1 MKRYMLLLT
10 LSCVLAGGV
19 SCSLDKYP
27 EMSYHEMNYSDPDA
41 ESDSGAQYQT
51 REDIKAQLD
60 ALYSGIRSNIQ
71 ESGYSDHLMY
81 TEVRADNAYGG
92 TAGLEL
98 SQIATN
104 MMDGSN
110 PNIARDWNF
119 YLNQVGQ
126 ANQVI
131 CFIDDIE
138 DPSLTEEERREWKAE
153 ALCWRAFMWYNMS
166 RLWGEIPIVKTVPP
180 AITSDNIE
188 EVFPLYY
195 LTRESLDVVYE
206 NILSDLEFAVT
217 YAPDPDPSDKFLLT
231 KGFACGMLARVYA
244 EPTVRDYTKVAEYCE
259 MVEAMGYELT
269 GNYGDLW
276 AYDGTDA
283 TRNTSESIFEVTWS
297 RTSGNW
303 VWMMFHRNAYD
314 PDDSYTWAKWCT
326 PSRNL
331 ITTYQAE
338 EDTERYNASIVF
350 DQCAWSN
357 YYSSNDYAFMHKC
370 PTNASSYILMR
381 LGEIYLLHAEALA
394 FQDDIDGA
402 LVWVNKIRKRAKLPE
417 YQRSDIAS
425 AEEMREKVL
434 HERRLELAF
443 EGHRFFDLVRFG
455 KAAEV
460 CDGANVK
467 GFASYDSYV
476 PQRRPMTDA
485 TVLLPV
491 PTEQIDNN
499 PNLTQNPGY

>member
-1 MKRYMLLLT
+1 MKRYILFLSSLGLL
-10 LSCVLAGGV
+10 AAGV

-41 ESDSGAQYQT
+41 ENDSGAQYKT

-60 ALYSGIRSNIQ
+60 ALYSGIRGNIQ
-71 ESGYSDHLMY
+71 ESGYSDHLIY

-98 SQIATN
+98 Y
-104 MMDGSN
+104 M
-110 PNIARDWNF
+110 
-119 YLNQVGQ
+119 NQVGA

-131 CFIDDIE
+131 CFIDDIQ
-138 DPSLTEEERREWKAE
+138 DPSLSEEERREWKAE
-153 ALCWRAFMWYNMS
+153 AMCWRAFMWYNMS
-166 RLWGEIPIVKTVPP
+166 RLWGEIPIVNSVPP
-180 AITSDNIE
+180 AITSDNVE
-188 EVFPLYY
+188 EVYPMYY
-195 LTRESLDVVYE
+195 PGRENLDKVFE
-206 NILSDLEFAVT
+206 SILADLEFAAT
-217 YAPDPDPSDKFLLT
+217 YAPDVDPADKFRLT
-231 KGFACGMLARVYA
+231 KGFAYGMLARVYA
-244 EPTVRDYTKVAEYCE
+244 EPHIQDYGKVVQYCE
-259 MVEAMGYELT
+259 EVEKLNYELT
-269 GNYGDLW
+269 ENYGDMW
-276 AYDGTDA
+276 AYDDNDA
-283 TRNTSESIFEVTWS
+283 VRNTSESIFEVTWT

-303 VWMMFHRNAYD
+303 VWMMFHRNAYN

-331 ITTYQAE
+331 IAAYEAE
-338 EDTERYNASIVF
+338 GDTERYEASIIF
-350 DQCAWSN
+350 DECAWSN
-357 YYSSNDYAFMHKC
+357 YYPSNNYAFMHKC

-402 LVWVNKIRKRAKLPE
+402 LIWLNKIRKRAKLPE
-417 YQRSDIAS
+417 YKRTDIAS
-425 AEEMREKVL
+425 VEDMRNKVL

-460 CDGANVK
+460 CDGANIQ
-467 GFASYDSYV
+467 GSASYDSYV
-476 PQRRPMTDA
+476 PTRRPMSQE

-491 PTEQIDNN
+491 PTTQIDNN
-499 PNLTQNPGY
+499 QNLTQNPGY

>member
-1 MKRYMLLLT
+1 MKRYIMLLSALGV
-10 LSCVLAGGV
+10 LSAGV

-27 EMSYHEMNYSDPDA
+27 EMSYHEKNYSDPDA
-41 ESDSGAQYQT
+41 DSDSGAQYKT

-60 ALYSGIRSNIQ
+60 ALYSGIRGNIQ
-71 ESGYSDHLMY
+71 ESGYSDHLIY

-98 SQIATN
+98 STIASNT
-104 MMDGSN
+104 MDGSN

-119 YLNQVGQ
+119 YMNQVGK

-138 DPSLTEEERREWKAE
+138 DPSLTEEERKQWKAE
-153 ALCWRAFMWYNMS
+153 AMCWRAFMWYNMS
-166 RLWGEIPIVKTVPP
+166 RLWGEIPIVKEVPP
-180 AITSDNIE
+180 AITSDNVN
-188 EVFPLYY
+188 EVYPMYY
-195 LTRESLDVVYE
+195 PARETLDVVFE
-206 NILSDLEFAVT
+206 SILSDLEFAKE

-244 EPTVRDYTKVAEYCE
+244 EPQVRDYGLVAKYCE
-259 MVEAMGYELT
+259 EVEKMGYELT
-269 GNYGDLW
+269 DRYGEMW
-276 AYDGTDA
+276 SYDDNDA
-283 TRNTSESIFEVTWS
+283 VRNTSESIFEVTWT

-303 VWMMFHRNAYD
+303 VWMMFHRNAYN

-331 ITTYQAE
+331 IAAYEAE
-338 EDTERYNASIVF
+338 GDTERYNASIIY
-350 DQCAWSN
+350 DECAWSN
-357 YYSSNDYAFMHKC
+357 YYPSNNYAFMHKC

-402 LVWVNKIRKRAKLPE
+402 LIWVNRIRKRAQLPE
-417 YQRSDIAS
+417 YKRSDILS
-425 AEEMREKVL
+425 AEDMRDKVL
-434 HERRLELAF
+434 HERRLELSF

-460 CDGANVK
+460 CDGANVP
-467 GFASYDSYV
+467 GSASYDAYV
-476 PQRRPMTDA
+476 PTRRPMTA
-485 TVLLPV
+485 ETVLLPV
-491 PTEQIDNN
+491 PTAQIDNN
-499 PNLTQNPGY
+499 SNLTQNPGY